1 MRASEF
7 IKEEQQ
13 LNEFAFLPLL
23 IPALAT
29 AVRVGA
35 PYIGRALLWT
45 TKETAKQVGK
55 RVGPVTATAADQIGN
70 GGALTNWYVDPLAK
84 KAKEVATEKLVPDA
98 LKDLPNVIADKKAA
112 LEATVDSVWKDAGE
126 AYDKIAAIVGEN
138 LNSDTIKALADAAV
152 EYAIPVAAIVA
163 ILYGGKVLYDYMHS
177 SSEQPQPA

>member
-35 PYIGRALLWT
+35 PYIGRALMGT
-45 TKETAKQVGK
+45 AKVAAKQVAK
-55 RVGPVTATAADQIGN
+55 RPVTATAADQLAN
-70 GGALTNWYVDPLAK
+70 DGALTNWYVGPLAN

-98 LKDLPNVIADKKAA
+98 LKDLPNTISDKKAA
-112 LEATVDSVWKDAGE
+112 LEATVDSVWKDVGE
-126 AYDKIAAIVGEN
+126 AYDKIAAMVGEN

-152 EYAIPVAAIVA
+152 EYAIPVAAVVA

>member
-7 IKEEQQ
+7 INEEQQ

-35 PYIGRALLWT
+35 PYIGRALMGT
-45 TKETAKQVGK
+45 AKIAAKQVAK
-55 RVGPVTATAADQIGN
+55 RPVTATAADQLAN
-70 GGALTNWYVDPLAK
+70 DGALTNWYVDPLAK
-84 KAKEVATEKLVPDA
+84 KAKEVATDKLVPD
-98 LKDLPNVIADKKAA
+98 LKNLRNTISNKKAA
-112 LEATVDSVWKDAGE
+112 LEATVDSVWKDVGE
-126 AYDKIAAIVGEN
+126 AYDKISAMVGEN
-138 LNSDTIKALADAAV
+138 LNSDTIKALAAAAV
-152 EYAIPVAAIVA
+152 EYAIPVAAVVA